1 MRNLKLK
8 DVSEMVITYMQDHQ
22 VDLLTAYNT
31 VNDVLKDANIFD
43 FNTIKTYI
51 FRHPEIQKP

>member
-22 VDLLTAYNT
+22 VDLLTAYNL
-31 VNDVLKDANIFD
+31 VDDVLKDANAFD
-43 FNTIKTYI
+43 FSTIKTYI
-51 FRHPEIQKP
+51 FRHPEIQNP